1 MRPQLATPN
10 AGRLQTD
17 VICRVALPPRIENG
31 ATARASQPQ
40 KMFDGKVP
48 GHEIIIRLPN
58 HFNAYSIVST
68 DFRRC
73 HWKRFFEDSRAK
85 DSADASPWQRRW
97 CGRQLD
103 KAAAG
108 RGDNCWDRSV
118 CGDRRHS
125 VSAVWI

>member
-1 MRPQLATPN
+1 MSFPASHCHQGLKTA
-10 AGRLQTD
+10 
-17 VICRVALPPRIENG
+17 PP
-31 ATARASQPQ
+31 TRASQPQ

-85 DSADASPWQRRW
+85 DSADASP
-97 CGRQLD
+97 L
-103 KAAAG
+103 AMPL
-108 RGDNCWDRSV
+108 
-118 CGDRRHS
+118 
-125 VSAVWI
+125 VWTAT